1 MLHQVFPAFLIP
13 FPLLLF
19 HLPLLKLVDPFSQLS
34 NRSQLIADF
43 LVVVFPDKVQVIFLR
58 GLDGLLLIGRDE
70 VLLGATIFAEEKLL
84 YSTL

>member
-1 MLHQVFPAFLIP
+1 MLHQIFPAFLIP

-19 HLPLLKLVDPFSQLS
+19 RLPLLELVDLFPQLS

-43 LVVVFPDKVQVIFLR
+43 LVVVFPDKVQIIFLR
-58 GLDGLLLIGRDE
+58 SLDGLLLIGRDK
-70 VLLGATIFAEEKLL
+70 VLLGVAIFAEEKLL